1 MHELVFLGSFAFR
14 MALVFFR
21 IFWER
26 LARFMSVLVLCFFWF
41 CATDLSSHSITSL
54 GSAYIR
60 WAGLVVSLR
69 RT

>member
-26 LARFMSVLVLCFFWF
+26 LARFISVLVLCFF
-41 CATDLSSHSITSL
+41 
-54 GSAYIR
+54 
-60 WAGLVVSLR
+60 
-69 RT
+69 